1 MNIAVAVLHPAPLVT
16 HCSITPHSGGCDT
29 GELVAHHISLIW
41 LHLLIPCRQYNY
53 TQDHNMRV
61 PGD

>member
-1 MNIAVAVLHPAPLVT
+1 MNIAVAVLHPAPPCDALL
-16 HCSITPHSGGCDT
+16 HHSIFWWLRH